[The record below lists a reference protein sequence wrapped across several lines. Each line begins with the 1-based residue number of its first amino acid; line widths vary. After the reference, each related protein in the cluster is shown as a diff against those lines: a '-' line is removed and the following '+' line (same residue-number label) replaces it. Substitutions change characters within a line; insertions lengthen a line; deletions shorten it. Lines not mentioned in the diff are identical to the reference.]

1 MLLFEEHID
10 WLQHIV
16 KQLMQLEIA
25 NNYNLLLLQ
34 LLFCF
39 DSIVHLQLGL
49 IVVDIQYLEF
59 VYLVAGFVSDIDFGL
74 VSQQVIEFE
83 NYLHKLLS
91 VLGMI
96 LDLLGLH
103 SKILGLGF
111 V

>member
-16 KQLMQLEIA
+16 KQLMQLEIV
-25 NNYNLLLLQ
+25 NNYNLLLQ

-39 DSIVHLQLGL
+39 DSIVHLQLGSAA
-49 IVVDIQYLEF
+49 VDIQYFEF

-103 SKILGLGF
+103 SKILDLGF